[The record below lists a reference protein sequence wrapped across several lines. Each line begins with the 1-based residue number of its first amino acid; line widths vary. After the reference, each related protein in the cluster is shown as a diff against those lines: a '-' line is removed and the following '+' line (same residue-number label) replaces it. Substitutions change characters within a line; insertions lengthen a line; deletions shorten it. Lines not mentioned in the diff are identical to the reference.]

1 MVNMCNASLSYA
13 LPLLTHS
20 RNTLTATRILRTR
33 SGSAPGTAVPL
44 AGLRLRLQ
52 PLTQLVLASH
62 GQRPDR
68 ASRDPCP
75 ALGTAVPLTG
85 HGAERSD
92 WRKQAGMA
100 LTARK

>member
-1 MVNMCNASLSYA
+1 MHITFMVNMCNASLSYA

-52 PLTQLVLASH
+52 PLTQLVLHLHEGLPPLA
-62 GQRPDR
+62 RP
-68 ASRDPCP
+68 AW
-75 ALGTAVPLTG
+75 L
-85 HGAERSD
+85 
-92 WRKQAGMA
+92 
-100 LTARK
+100 